1 MDEKLQAELAELP
14 LLADQSVTAYK
25 QNLAALVERV
35 NKIMSSR
42 ADLKLLIGENPVQVM
57 FENHKNHGIF
67 MSNVFSLHQ
76 YELLAHT
83 VPWVYRSYH
92 SRGFSYAYF
101 PAHLQAWR
109 DALMEILPP
118 DEARPL
124 VIIYDWM
131 LSRHEDFISWSQE
144 IQSRV
149 QEPPEPWKGI
159 YEQFLPALIQGE
171 KDKVLDFGKEAVGSV
186 DDVVDFYLYVLQ
198 PAMYA
203 VGEMWEKGEIS
214 VAKEHLASALVNRL
228 MSLQYIELFGP
239 QREKKGRAVVST
251 TTNEFHEI
259 GATMVANSLE
269 LDGWEVEYL
278 GSNMPKEDLL
288 DFVFSY
294 QPDILALSVAMSFNL
309 ESLQSIIDSIANWP
323 EEKRPKIMAGGS
335 AFRDLPDLATRLGA
349 DGYAMDCSQAV
360 QLARSW
366 QEQIVL

>member
-1 MDEKLQAELAELP
+1 MDEKLKDELAELP
-14 LLADQSVTAYK
+14 SLSDQSVRAYK

-42 ADLKLLIGENPVQVM
+42 ADLKLLIGENPIQVM

-67 MSNVFSLHQ
+67 MSNVFSLHH
-76 YELLAHT
+76 YELLMHT
-83 VPWVYRSYH
+83 IPWVYRSYH

-109 DALMEILPP
+109 DVLVDILPP
-118 DEARPL
+118 DEASPL
-124 VIIYDWM
+124 VLVYDWM

-144 IQSRV
+144 VQSSL
-149 QEPPEPWKGI
+149 QEPPESWKGM
-159 YEQFLPALIQGE
+159 YQQFLSALIQGE
-171 KDKVLDFGKEAVGSV
+171 KDRILALGKEAVGSV
-186 DDVVDFYLYVLQ
+186 RDIVDFYLYVLQ
-198 PAMYA
+198 PAMYV
-203 VGEMWEKGEIS
+203 VGEMWERGEIS

-239 QREKKGRAVVST
+239 QREKRGRAVVST
-251 TTNEFHEI
+251 TTNEYHEI

-288 DFVFSY
+288 DFVFAY

-309 ESLQSIIDSIANWP
+309 ESMQSIIDSIYSWP
-323 EEKRPKIMAGGS
+323 AEKRPKIMVGGS

-349 DGYAMDCSQAV
+349 DGYAKDCRQAV
-360 QLARSW
+360 QLASAW
-366 QEQIVL
+366 QEQLVQ

>member
-1 MDEKLQAELAELP
+1 MDEKPIDELAELP
-14 LLADQSVTAYK
+14 SLPVQSVMAYK

-42 ADLKLLIGENPVQVM
+42 ADLKLLIGENPIQVM

-67 MSNVFSLHQ
+67 MSNILSLHQ

-109 DALMEILPP
+109 DALMKILPP

-124 VIIYDWM
+124 VLVYDWM

-149 QEPPEPWKGI
+149 QEPPESWKGM
-159 YEQFLPALIQGE
+159 YQQFLQALIHGQ
-171 KDKVLDFGKEAVGSV
+171 KDKVLELGKEAVGSV

-198 PAMYA
+198 PAMYV
-203 VGEMWEKGEIS
+203 VGGMWERGEIS

-239 QREKKGRAVVST
+239 QREKRGRAVVST
-251 TTNEFHEI
+251 TTNEYHEI
-259 GATMVANSLE
+259 GAIMVANSLE

-288 DFVFSY
+288 DFVFAY

-309 ESLQSIIDSIANWP
+309 ESTQSIINSIASWP
-323 EEKRPKIMAGGS
+323 EGKRPKIMAGGL

-349 DGYAMDCSQAV
+349 DGYAEDCRKAV
-360 QLARSW
+360 QLARAW
-366 QEQIVL
+366 QEQNVQ